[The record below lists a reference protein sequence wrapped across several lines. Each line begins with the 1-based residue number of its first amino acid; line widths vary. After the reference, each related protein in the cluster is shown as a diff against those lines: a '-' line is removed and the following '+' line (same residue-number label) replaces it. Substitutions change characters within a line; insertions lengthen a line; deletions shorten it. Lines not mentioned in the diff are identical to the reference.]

1 MWEGDK
7 KCLKMCLRDTW
18 MAPLRRGFVYCSMP
32 CSKSR
37 IAEQPLIELDDEDAE
52 ENETNNEII
61 ATLNKSETPSS
72 SAASKKG
79 DDADI
84 ESTTTTTNEGELA

>member
-1 MWEGDK
+1 MGGGDQK
-7 KCLKMCLRDTW
+7 GLKMCLRDIW
-18 MAPLRRGFVYCSMP
+18 MTPLRRGFVYCSMP

-61 ATLNKSETPSS
+61 ATLNKSETSS
-72 SAASKKG
+72 SASKKG

>member
-1 MWEGDK
+1 MGGGDQK
-7 KCLKMCLRDTW
+7 GLKMCLRDTW

-61 ATLNKSETPSS
+61 ATLNKSETSS
-72 SAASKKG
+72 SASKKG

>member
-1 MWEGDK
+1 MGGGDQK
-7 KCLKMCLRDTW
+7 GLKMCLRDTW

-61 ATLNKSETPSS
+61 ATLNKAESS
-72 SAASKKG
+72 GSKKS
-79 DDADI
+79 DVDIDANSND
-84 ESTTTTTNEGELA
+84 GELVKPRFKLT